1 MPEIWIRHAPSTSNM
16 GITEIDCFAC
26 PLYPVDMLADLK
38 HGGYR
43 ESIVNAA
50 RILKRAKWDPQK
62 GQEIF
67 CSNFPR
73 AIMTAQLIMLASDGD
88 DNTTTGKL
96 AGRVVVVPGIGEE
109 ELGVTRPHMERYG
122 PEISC
127 ESLCREVAAYWNGM
141 AKLYPHHS
149 PQYLRLCRHALRGG
163 VRFAMRDGGKE
174 CQVVS
179 SDVSLARRHIAAWRS
194 KKEAAPIEVIP
205 IVSHGNFIYNRI
217 LSPEL
222 KKQGFMNNIETVDFT
237 QGGVAKRSFVP
248 IDYRRLGFHAPSAQ
262 QLTRLCTSCKSQL
275 FCGCGHHSD
284 ATPRRTLR
292 RPFVSAPSAEAAP
305 SPTPTST
312 IKGYDDD
319 DDGDDSDENKE
330 KRVVIPPARTSPPVC
345 PKHNGSSPGKDQK
358 IEFPGNNVNAIS
370 TGN

>member
-1 MPEIWIRHAPSTSNM
+1 
-16 GITEIDCFAC
+16 
-26 PLYPVDMLADLK
+26 
-38 HGGYR
+38 
-43 ESIVNAA
+43 
-50 RILKRAKWDPQK
+50 
-62 GQEIF
+62 
-67 CSNFPR
+67 
-73 AIMTAQLIMLASDGD
+73 
-88 DNTTTGKL
+88 
-96 AGRVVVVPGIGEE
+96 
-109 ELGVTRPHMERYG
+109 
-122 PEISC
+122 
-127 ESLCREVAAYWNGM
+127 
-141 AKLYPHHS
+141 
-149 PQYLRLCRHALRGG
+149 
-163 VRFAMRDGGKE
+163 MRDGGKE

-358 IEFPGNNVNAIS
+358 IELPGNNVNAIS
-370 TGN
+370 TGHYTWSFLHLFSFNANFNQENKHVLEAFKTIIVHWFENYPCETCRNHLNKNVKFKKWWFSNLQKAETGPQLPEFLVVLHNQVNLQIAKAHNKETHGDDGLLSKPFVPVCYQKFKMDEAAHAWVWVGGAPHAQ